1 LVDDIELGKYVK
13 NEKETKEKLP
23 RVDSRLFNTAEFKA
37 FAYQR
42 LEKEKKSVQNS
53 ETVFDHTGPA
63 WRTLSQEEKAK
74 NTLTEKDFHVMRTLG
89 RGGYGKVCLMVK
101 KSTGKSYAVKILKK
115 IEIIQMDA
123 MQKVRN
129 EKDILIQND
138 HPFLVSLEFCFHS
151 PERIYFGMKFLQ
163 GGMLL
168 SHIQARGFF
177 PEDQARFYAAQILLA
192 LEYLH
197 QRNIAYRD
205 LKPENIVM
213 DTNGY
218 LRLVDYG
225 ICKTLAGHDSVTKSI
240 VGSKQYLPP
249 EVIAQKGH
257 NKMADWWCFGI
268 LM

>member
-1 LVDDIELGKYVK
+1 
-13 NEKETKEKLP
+13 
-23 RVDSRLFNTAEFKA
+23 
-37 FAYQR
+37 
-42 LEKEKKSVQNS
+42 
-53 ETVFDHTGPA
+53 
-63 WRTLSQEEKAK
+63 
-74 NTLTEKDFHVMRTLG
+74 M
-89 RGGYGKVCLMVK
+89 CLLVK
-101 KSTGKSYAVKILKK
+101 KDTGQPYAVKILKK
-115 IEIIQMDA
+115 IEIIQKDA

-168 SHIQARGFF
+168 SHIQANGFF
-177 PEDQARFYAAQILLA
+177 QEDQARFYAAQVLLA

-205 LKPENIVM
+205 LKPENVVM

-218 LRLVDYG
+218 LKLVDYG

-240 VGSKQYLPP
+240 VGSKEYLPP